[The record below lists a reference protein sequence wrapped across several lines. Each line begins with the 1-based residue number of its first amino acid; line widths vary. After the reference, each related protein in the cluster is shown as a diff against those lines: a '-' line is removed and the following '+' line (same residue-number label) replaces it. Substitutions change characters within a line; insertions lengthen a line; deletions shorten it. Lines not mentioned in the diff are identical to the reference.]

1 MERKSIGQFIAALRK
16 ANGLTQKQLAD
27 KLNVS
32 DKAVSRWERDETAPD
47 ISLIPVIADIF
58 GVTCDELLCG
68 ERKINNEFS
77 SSDDE
82 VLSAKGEKQRR
93 RLLAIGL
100 SQFKN
105 KSIISVS
112 IAAVGLI
119 AALICNFAFYRAYL
133 GFFIAILFYLAAAV
147 CQIIFVN
154 KAFLA
159 VSYDEFEDTE
169 LQSHKRSIVHFAEYT
184 LSAISLL
191 IAVTLPLVISPVSSS
206 MDAYSGIW
214 AETWLFY
221 GALYGIIGIV
231 ICLLVSHK
239 INSSLANKGIVNE
252 TYNDK
257 RRRNNFYL
265 GFFCAVFFFVMAGI
279 TLLMWLGITEDG
291 YAPKFAKGTVF
302 NDYESF
308 AEFMEKDV
316 PDPNPDFESFYP
328 DDPDDYIYSHIDEDT
343 DIEELDDTDDIDDT
357 DDNGYYDP
365 YEGLFFSESD
375 YGFVD
380 SDERIVIK
388 AANGEILLDCEK
400 NNRSVVYIECGNES
414 DGWLPIRVVTYDDL
428 PEGERKVTL
437 SGYATL
443 AIIALEAGVAIFI
456 YFKKREK
463 ISK

>member
-1 MERKSIGQFIAALRK
+1 MGQFIAALRK

-27 KLNVS
+27 KLNLS
-32 DKAVSRWERDETAPD
+32 DKTVSRWERDETAPD

-68 ERKINNEFS
+68 ERKINNDTS
-77 SSDDE
+77 SADEE
-82 VLSAKGEKQRR
+82 VLSARGEKQRR

-112 IAAVGLI
+112 VAAVGLI

-133 GFFIAILFYLAAAV
+133 GFFIAILFYLAALV

-154 KAFLA
+154 KVF
-159 VSYDEFEDTE
+159 VSVADDEYSDTE
-169 LQSHKRSIVHFAEYT
+169 ILDFKRSAVRVAEIAI
-184 LSAISLL
+184 SAIFILTV
-191 IAVTLPLVISPVSSS
+191 ATLPLVANPVSSPY
-206 MDAYSGIW
+206 MDAYSGILPI
-214 AETWLFY
+214 TWLGY
-221 GALYGIIGIV
+221 GALYGIIGLV

-239 INSSLANKGIVNE
+239 INSSLANKGIINE

-316 PDPNPDFESFYP
+316 PNPNPDFESFYP
-328 DDPDDYIYSHIDEDT
+328 DDPDDYLYFDIDEDT
-343 DIEELDDTDDIDDT
+343 AIEDLDGIDDWY
-357 DDNGYYDP
+357 DENDGYDEYHDP
-365 YEGLFFSESD
+365 YEGMFISESD

-380 SDERIVIK
+380 GEERIVIK
-388 AANGEILLDCEK
+388 AADGEILLDCEK

-428 PEGERKVTL
+428 PEGERKVAL

-443 AIIALEAGVAIFI
+443 AIIALEAGAAIFI
-456 YFKKREK
+456 YIKKREK